1 MPRKAR
7 IDAPGALHHII
18 ARGIARKKVFNDD
31 VDRDFFLERLGTI
44 VQESQTQCYAWALI
58 PNHFHL
64 LFKTGA
70 TPIATVMKRLLT
82 GYAMHYNRRH
92 NRFGHLFQNRYKSIL
107 CQEENYLLELVRYIH
122 LNPLRAGLAADM
134 KALDQYAYSGHSVLM
149 GRIKAEWQNT
159 VYIAGMFDVQL
170 STARRRYRAFVQKG
184 IADGKRDDLVGGG
197 LIRSAGGWAA
207 VKVLRRADDF
217 KKGDERILGDG
228 DFVQSVLSEAKETY
242 ERKYR
247 LTAKGVGL
255 DDIANR
261 VAEIIG
267 IDPNQVWSRGKQPA
281 AVQAR
286 SLLCYW
292 ATNDLGISQSALS
305 KKLELSPSAVSLSVA
320 RGRELVKKYKYSIEN

>member
-1 MPRKAR
+1 M
-7 IDAPGALHHII
+7 
-18 ARGIARKKVFNDD
+18 
-31 VDRDFFLERLGTI
+31 
-44 VQESQTQCYAWALI
+44 
-58 PNHFHL
+58 
-64 LFKTGA
+64 
-70 TPIATVMKRLLT
+70 
-82 GYAMHYNRRH
+82 
-92 NRFGHLFQNRYKSIL
+92 
-107 CQEENYLLELVRYIH
+107 
-122 LNPLRAGLAADM
+122 
-134 KALDQYAYSGHSVLM
+134 
-149 GRIKAEWQNT
+149 
-159 VYIAGMFDVQL
+159 
-170 STARRRYRAFVQKG
+170 
-184 IADGKRDDLVGGG
+184 VGGG
-197 LIRSAGGWAA
+197 LIRSAGRWAA

-217 KKGDERILGDG
+217 QKGDERILGDG

-242 ERKYR
+242 KRKYR